1 MKFDIMTVGVPMVEF
16 TKKCLDSPL
25 SEYGEF
31 LGPFAAGDPG
41 ITLNACT
48 TLGYKG
54 CYVGVAGKDA
64 FAECFMQRM
73 YKSNID
79 TSHIRIDEN
88 STTGISMLANFSDG
102 SRSFVFTLPT
112 SAASK
117 LGPSDLSDELLKQV
131 KWIHLSG
138 FAISISDSIVELHRQ
153 LVKKISKDVCVS
165 FDPNYRK
172 DIIGIEKYKKICTP
186 VFERCNLF
194 LPSYGEAGL
203 FCPDVSS
210 ELDAC
215 RRIASDGKLVAL
227 KHGSNGCYAF
237 YDGKEK
243 YIHSFPADELD
254 PTGAGDTF
262 GGALIASLMDG
273 KDLFEA
279 ARYGAAAGS
288 IAVSRV
294 GLMDIAPTRAD
305 IQNVLEA
312 FKKDPYIQ

>member
-1 MKFDIMTVGVPMVEF
+1 MKFDIMTIGVPMVEF
-16 TKKCLDSPL
+16 VKKQIDSPL

-31 LGPFAAGDPG
+31 MGPFAAGDPG

-73 YKSNID
+73 KKSGID

-88 STTGISMLANFSDG
+88 CATGISMLTNFSDG
-102 SRSFVFTLPT
+102 SRKFLFTLPT

-117 LGPSDLSDELLKQV
+117 LGPSDLDDELIKQV

-153 LVKKISKDVCVS
+153 LVKKIYKDVLVS

-172 DIIGIEKYKKICTP
+172 DVIGIEKYKKICAP

-203 FCPDVSS
+203 YCPEASD

-215 RRIASDGKLVAL
+215 RRIAATGKLVAL
-227 KHGSNGCYAF
+227 KDGTNGCYAF
-237 YDGKEK
+237 CNGKEK
-243 YIHSFPADELD
+243 HIPSFPAVEVD

-262 GGALIASLMDG
+262 GGALIAALMDG
-273 KDLFEA
+273 KDFFEA

-294 GLMDIAPTRAD
+294 GLLDIAPTRTD
-305 IQNVLEA
+305 IQTVL
-312 FKKDPYIQ
+312 DGI